1 MSANGFSPL
10 KVPAT
15 LKVKKDSVTKNIQ
28 VYQRFD
34 RSAKMRTQA
43 IKDLFDQVYLQMSP
57 NHTHPFQL
65 FFEQSKPADWKAVKI
80 TEKILQNIFDS
91 LKITVAKSL
100 CKYVFDYFD
109 RNKDG
114 FITIDEF
121 DAV

>member
-43 IKDLFDQVYLQMSP
+43 IKDLFDQVQLQMSP
-57 NHTHPFQL
+57 NHTHPF
-65 FFEQSKPADWKAVKI
+65 
-80 TEKILQNIFDS
+80 
-91 LKITVAKSL
+91 
-100 CKYVFDYFD
+100 
-109 RNKDG
+109 
-114 FITIDEF
+114 
-121 DAV
+121 